1 MACSKE
7 HKARSRCSGKRNR
20 TAFVSLAEFT
30 DDQFM
35 ADYELLEG
43 VRIGAEAAKRRRPPQ
58 PQRSLPSHLHQLK
71 VQAKHREVELLL
83 QQPGMVRRKRNT
95 TLYDRKKQRL
105 YWRMEW
111 KLWGTDITFYD
122 RRADE
127 EVVLLERLRMHIN
140 EREAGPFKSNKVPES
155 FAQVEHLMIFFCK
168 EHPGAGTCPYIE
180 VDSSKTVREALQGQT
195 VVEYPTFL
203 VCHREDAG
211 QVLDM
216 KAEIESMIGQASVGS
231 DEEKD

>member
-1 MACSKE
+1 M
-7 HKARSRCSGKRNR
+7 
-20 TAFVSLAEFT
+20 SLAEFT

-43 VRIGAEAAKRRRPPQ
+43 VRIGTEAAKRRRPPQ

-83 QQPGMVRRKRNT
+83 QQPGMVRRKQNT
-95 TLYDRKKQRL
+95 TVYDRKKQRL

-111 KLWGTDITFYD
+111 NLWGTDITFCD

-127 EVVLLERLRMHIN
+127 EMVLLEKLRMHIA
-140 EREAGPFKSNKVPES
+140 ERESAPFKSKKVPES
-155 FAQVEHLMIFFCK
+155 FTQIEHLRIFFCR

-180 VDSSKTVREALQGQT
+180 VDSSKTVREALRCQT
-195 VVEYPTFL
+195 VVEYPTFM
-203 VCHREDAG
+203 VCRGEDAG
-211 QVLDM
+211 QVLGTKVEM
-216 KAEIESMIGQASVGS
+216 ESIVGQASVGS
-231 DEEKD
+231 DEEKE